1 MWQAAIEALI
11 LVVTLGGPTMFARIY
26 VRRSISPPRGEC
38 GRHPASRAFAFST
51 RHGLQGQSVADASAT
66 VRFIGV
72 AILWVPIGSAPAGF
86 VQRS

>member
-38 GRHPASRAFAFST
+38 GRHPAF
-51 RHGLQGQSVADASAT
+51 
-66 VRFIGV
+66 
-72 AILWVPIGSAPAGF
+72 
-86 VQRS
+86 